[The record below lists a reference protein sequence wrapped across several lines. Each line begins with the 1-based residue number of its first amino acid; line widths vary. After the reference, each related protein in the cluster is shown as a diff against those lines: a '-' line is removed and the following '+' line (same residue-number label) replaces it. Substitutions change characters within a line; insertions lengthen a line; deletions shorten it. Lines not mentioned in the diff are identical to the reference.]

1 MLKVTQISII
11 LQPYP
16 ILEASILGNR
26 TNQLATSMKT
36 FFKTFFA
43 SLLALIIFS
52 FLGILILFGIAGSFS
67 SEEQKTIDPNSVLVV
82 DVTEN
87 YLEQTK
93 SDPFS
98 EIINKKKGKIPS
110 LSELIGLIKYAKT
123 DSTIKG
129 IYIKCQ

>member
-1 MLKVTQISII
+1 
-11 LQPYP
+11 
-16 ILEASILGNR
+16 
-26 TNQLATSMKT
+26 MKT

-82 DVTEN
+82 DVAEN

-110 LSELIGLIKYAKT
+110 LINAAIIMNIVA
-123 DSTIKG
+123 IF
-129 IYIKCQ
+129 INIKCFYKIFLRNHLLIIS